1 MTPKDPIDAL
11 DEAATK
17 HGSVSAFARS
27 AGLPPSYVHDVISG
41 RRPASEK
48 LLGALGLKRVVVKP

>member
-17 HGSVSAFARS
+17 HGSVSAFAR
-27 AGLPPSYVHDVISG
+27 ATGFAPSYVHDVISG
-41 RRPASEK
+41 RRPPSKK
-48 LLGALGLKRVVVKP
+48 LLDALGLKRVVVQP